1 MSGEYYVRIRGR
13 VHGPLT
19 LQKLHN
25 LVQKGQLS
33 RIHEISPDGRSW
45 QPAAKMAELFTSP
58 ASVTAPSTGAAGFSP
73 AASEQ
78 TESFVDLSKGSD
90 PRDVWDGNSAAAI
103 PSESWYYA
111 IGGAQQGPVSTA
123 QLIDLIRTVTV
134 TPSSMVWK
142 NDMDTWTEASN
153 VATLIPHFQSRAR
166 SQANPH
172 LNNSGATTSNR
183 PTDDGFNSE
192 AISTGRFEDVV
203 NFELQKWSGSLLLA
217 QIAAILAGLLS
228 IVGGIFCVLAFVVS
242 VQFSTIV
249 IGLLNMTVG
258 GMTLMVGIAM
268 VKLRRQ
274 VNDAALK
281 SSGESIMH
289 AIRAVTP
296 VWKILAWTLITTIV
310 LSTLAVFLMAIA
322 AIISA
327 GPLDD
332 R

>member
-13 VHGPLT
+13 VHGPLSQ
-19 LQKLHN
+19 QKLHS

-45 QPAAKMAELFTSP
+45 QPAAKMTELFTAP
-58 ASVTAPSTGAAGFSP
+58 VTAPNAGAAGFAP
-73 AASEQ
+73 TASEHAA
-78 TESFVDLSKGSD
+78 SFVDLSKGPDSS
-90 PRDVWDGNSAAAI
+90 DVWSGNSAAAI

-123 QLIDLIRTVTV
+123 QLVDLIRTATV

-153 VATLIPHFQSRAR
+153 VATLIPHFPSRAR
-166 SQANPH
+166 SQANSNS
-172 LNNSGATTSNR
+172 NNSGATTTIR
-183 PTDDGFNSE
+183 PTDVGFDSE
-192 AISTGRFEDVV
+192 AITTGGFEAVV

-217 QIAAILAGLLS
+217 QIAAILAGILS

-242 VQFSTIV
+242 VQFSTII
-249 IGLLNMTVG
+249 IGLLNMTIG
-258 GMTLMVGIAM
+258 GMTLFVGIAM
-268 VKLRRQ
+268 LKLRRTIGE
-274 VNDAALK
+274 AAK
-281 SSGESIMH
+281 TGSGESIMH
-289 AIRAVTP
+289 SIRAVTP
-296 VWKILAWTLITTIV
+296 LWRILAWTLITTIV
-310 LSTLAVFLMAIA
+310 LSALAVFLMAIA

-327 GPLDD
+327 GPIDD